1 MKRLSLK
8 IFFFLLCAL
17 VFLEKGWA
25 QNEDKRTLVTIGNEP
40 VSVDEFLRVYKKN
53 NVKNENIDQKSLR
66 EYLDL
71 YIKFKLKVMEA
82 EAQGLDTVKS
92 FKDELNGYRKQLVD
106 PYFVDEKVVDDLYDE
121 VVERR
126 KEDIRASHIL
136 IMIGPDALP
145 EDTLA
150 AYKKI
155 MAARERIMK
164 GEDFGKVA
172 VEVSEDP
179 SARDRAEEGGRPAM
193 KGNRG
198 DLGYFTAFDMVYP
211 FENAAYKTKLGEVS
225 QPIRTDF
232 GYHLVKVTDRKPAMG
247 TAQVAHL
254 YLQMPKDA
262 TAQDSLRLKQ
272 KADSIYD
279 RILKGDN
286 FEELVKK
293 LSDDK
298 GSANRGGVLPPFTV
312 NRMVPEFI
320 VAVTTLKDTGQIS
333 KPVLTSYG
341 WHIIKLIS
349 RTGIKPADE
358 VKNDLKKR
366 IKQDKRSEKSRSVI
380 LDSIKKEYGFSQNDK
395 ALKSFYELVDSSFYK
410 GEWVVPDKNLQEAL
424 FTLGNRK
431 YTQKDFA
438 EYLVKNQK
446 IGPKD
451 NLKETI
457 NKILKA
463 YIRESCLAYED
474 SRLEDKHPDFRALMK
489 EYRDGILLFE
499 LTDDM
504 VWTKAVKD
512 TSGLKE
518 YYAKHRS
525 DYNWGERLD
534 ATIYTFSDPAYA
546 DAALELV
553 NKGMN
558 EEDIL
563 KEINKDSLHI
573 LTLNHRKFSREDNK
587 IIDQIEWKPGVTK
600 KMESDGKSLFV
611 KVHGV
616 LKPEPKSFD
625 EARGLITADYQNY
638 LEDKWI
644 KELKEKY
651 PVKVDEAVFSSI
663 KP

>member
-1 MKRLSLK
+1 
-8 IFFFLLCAL
+8 
-17 VFLEKGWA
+17 
-25 QNEDKRTLVTIGNEP
+25 VTIGNEP
-40 VSVDEFLRVYKKN
+40 VTVDEFLRVYKKN
-53 NVKNENIDQKSLR
+53 NVKNENIDQKSLQ

-71 YIKFKLKVMEA
+71 YIKFKLKVREA
-82 EAQGLDTVKS
+82 EEKGLDTVKS
-92 FKDELNGYRKQLVD
+92 FRDELNGYRKQLVD
-106 PYFVDEKVVDDLYDE
+106 PYFVDEQVVEDLLNE

-136 IMIGPDALP
+136 VMTGPDALP

-150 AYKKI
+150 AFKKI
-155 MAARERIMK
+155 TAARDRIMK

-172 VEVSEDP
+172 MEVSEDP

-211 FENAAYKTKLGEVS
+211 FENAAYKTKPGEVS

-232 GYHLVKVTDRKPAMG
+232 GYHLVRVTDRKPAMG

-262 TAQDSLRLKQ
+262 TTQDSSRLKQ

-279 RILKGDN
+279 RIQKGDKY
-286 FEELVKK
+286 EELVKK

-333 KPVLTSYG
+333 RPVLTSYG

-366 IKQDKRSEKSRSVI
+366 IKQDKRSEKSRNTV
-380 LDSIKKEYGFSQNDK
+380 LERIKKEYGFSQNDK
-395 ALKSFYELVDSSFYK
+395 ALKSFYDLVDSSFYK
-410 GEWVVPDKNLQEAL
+410 GEWVVPATNLKETL
-424 FTLGNRK
+424 FTLGDRE
-431 YTQKDFA
+431 YAQGEFA
-438 EYLVKNQK
+438 EYLAANQK

-463 YIRESCLAYED
+463 YIKESCIAYED
-474 SRLEDKHPDFRALMK
+474 SRLEEKHPDFKALMK

-499 LTDDM
+499 LTDEM

-518 YYAKHRS
+518 YYEKHRS
-525 DYNWGERLD
+525 EYNWGERLD
-534 ATIYTFSDPAYA
+534 ATIYTFSDPAYL
-546 DAALELV
+546 DATLELV
-553 NKGMN
+553 NKGMK

-587 IIDQIEWKPGVTK
+587 VIDQIDWKPGVTK
-600 KMESDGKSLFV
+600 KMESDGKNLFV
-611 KVHGV
+611 KIHGL
-616 LKPEPKSFD
+616 LKPEPKSFE
-625 EARGLITADYQNY
+625 EAKGLITADYQNY
-638 LEDKWI
+638 LEEKWI
-644 KELKEKY
+644 KELKDKF
-651 PVKVDEAVFSSI
+651 PVKVDEAVLSTI